1 MRKIDFI
8 LLVSFRLTFTDVGPS
23 VVLVNIHFYSSFRWG
38 AGCSWEQE
46 PSPSTPWATL
56 EEEEEEEEE
65 GEVVEGAS
73 VGWLTNAAGWL
84 TRVVAW
90 PASSATLTTRMSVR
104 MSMKL
109 AASQTSSR
117 SVWTWCC
124 PTVGL

>member
-23 VVLVNIHFYSSFRWG
+23 VVLVNIQFYSSFRWG

-56 EEEEEEEEE
+56 EEEEE
-65 GEVVEGAS
+65 VVEGVS

-90 PASSATLTTRMSVR
+90 PDSSVTLTTRMSVR
-104 MSMKL
+104 ISMKL

-117 SVWTWCC
+117 SVWTWCF